1 MTDHNTTALA
11 ERILVVHTDGSC
23 HGNPGHGGWATVA
36 DYPDGTRK
44 ERSGH
49 MPETTNNRAELVA
62 IKEALKLA
70 EDGASVLIKADSQYG
85 IKGATE
91 WMPDKWK
98 KNGWRGAKKKPV
110 ANRDLW
116 EEIDALMETRKVT
129 FEHVSAHTGVEA
141 NERADALANAAALG
155 EVVG

>member
-1 MTDHNTTALA
+1 MTFTTTPALA

-23 HGNPGHGGWATVA
+23 HGNPGLGGWGVVA

-44 ERSGH
+44 EISGH
-49 MPETTNNRAELVA
+49 IAETTNNRVELKA
-62 IKEALKLA
+62 IIEALKLA
-70 EDGASVLIKADSQYG
+70 PEGTSLIIKSDSQYG
-85 IKGATE
+85 ISGATE
-91 WMPDKWK
+91 WMPNKWK

-110 ANRDLW
+110 LNRDLW

-129 FEHVSAHTGVEA
+129 FEHVSAHSGIEA
-141 NERADALANAAALG
+141 NERADALANAAARG